1 MVSYTVSV
9 NGGAAA
15 TTTTAPTSVTLGTT
29 AAPDGLYTI
38 SITVKDDAGTGNVT
52 TVTKTVRLDRT
63 AAAITASLS
72 APNNTTY
79 YDVGAPITVTWSATD
94 ANGLGTSSASIEGQT
109 ISASGGTINV
119 NALLVGLHTVTI
131 TQFDA
136 AGNMSTK
143 ALTFTIRATPSGI
156 LAAINAA
163 LASAMTAA
171 EKSTLVSAITAI
183 INAPG
188 NSGKQKMKTFI
199 STVQSATTAQM
210 TLAFQTLLLNWSNDA
225 YSRM

>member
-1 MVSYTVSV
+1 MECNRREWYRY
-9 NGGAAA
+9 
-15 TTTTAPTSVTLGTT
+15 LERI
-29 AAPDGLYTI
+29 D
-38 SITVKDDAGTGNVT
+38 
-52 TVTKTVRLDRT
+52 
-63 AAAITASLS
+63 
-72 APNNTTY
+72 
-79 YDVGAPITVTWSATD
+79 
-94 ANGLGTSSASIEGQT
+94 EGQT

-163 LASAMTAA
+163 PASAMTSA

-188 NSGKQKMKTFI
+188 NSGQDEDRRP
-199 STVQSATTAQM
+199 SSAPC
-210 TLAFQTLLLNWSNDA
+210 
-225 YSRM
+225 SRPQPRR